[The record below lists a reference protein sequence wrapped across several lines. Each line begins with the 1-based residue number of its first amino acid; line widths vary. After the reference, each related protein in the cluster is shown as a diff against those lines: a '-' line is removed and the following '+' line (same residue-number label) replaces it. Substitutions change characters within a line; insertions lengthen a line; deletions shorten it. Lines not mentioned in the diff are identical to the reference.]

1 MQEHRIIP
9 LWPDQTAPYSEF
21 SPGQD
26 QPSVREFAVSGARS
40 AMVICSG
47 GGYGC
52 KVAHEKDPIA
62 KIYEQAGIAGYILD
76 YRVKPC
82 HYEAPLSDVKRAIR
96 LVRSMGYENVGVV
109 GFSAGGHVC
118 CSAATLYDAGD
129 PEADDPIERISS
141 RPDAF
146 ISSYSVVSFVSFPH
160 QGSLK
165 NLMGEH
171 SADYDLL
178 RRFSAELHVTAD
190 TPPGFIWHS
199 CGDRT
204 VPVENSI
211 RLALAMAEAGAP
223 FECHIF
229 PGGCHG
235 AGVASPDENAEKWA
249 PMSIAWL
256 RALGF

>member
-1 MQEHRIIP
+1 MQEHRISP

-40 AMVICSG
+40 AMVICPG

-96 LVRSMGYENVGVV
+96 LVRSMGYEKVGVV

-118 CSAATLYDAGD
+118 
-129 PEADDPIERISS
+129 R
-141 RPDAF
+141 
-146 ISSYSVVSFVSFPH
+146 
-160 QGSLK
+160 
-165 NLMGEH
+165 GELR
-171 SADYDLL
+171 LL
-178 RRFSAELHVTAD
+178 PASGLAEESHGRSQRRL
-190 TPPGFIWHS
+190 
-199 CGDRT
+199 
-204 VPVENSI
+204 
-211 RLALAMAEAGAP
+211 
-223 FECHIF
+223 
-229 PGGCHG
+229 
-235 AGVASPDENAEKWA
+235 
-249 PMSIAWL
+249 
-256 RALGF
+256 

>member
-1 MQEHRIIP
+1 MKEHKIYP
-9 LWPDQTAPYSEF
+9 LWPDQVAPYSEF
-21 SPGQD
+21 SPEQD
-26 QPSVREFAVSGARS
+26 QPSVREFAVPGARS
-40 AMVICSG
+40 AMVICPG

-52 KVAHEKDPIA
+52 KVDHEKDPIA
-62 KIYEQAGIAGYILD
+62 RIYEQAGIASYILD

-82 HYEAPLSDVKRAIR
+82 HHEAPLSDAKRAIR
-96 LVRSMGYENVGVV
+96 LVRSMGYEKVGIV

-118 CSAATLYDAGD
+118 CSAATLYDAGN
-129 PEADDPIERISS
+129 PEAEDPIERISS

-146 ISSYSVVSFVSFPH
+146 VSSYSVVSFVSFPH

-165 NLMGEH
+165 NLLGDMSGDQ
-171 SADYDLL
+171 SLL
-178 RRFSAELHVTAD
+178 RRFSAELHVTGD

-199 CGDRT
+199 FADGC

-211 RLALAMAEAGAP
+211 QLAKAMAVAGVP
-223 FECHIF
+223 FELHIF

-249 PMSIAWL
+249 PMHITWL
-256 RALGF
+256 KSLGF